1 MTSTG
6 AKQAPHVPVLVSE
19 VIGALAIHGGDTVVD
34 GTFGAGGYTQAMLAA
49 GAGRVIG
56 FDRDP
61 EAIEAGRSLVPDPR
75 LTLVEERFSQMDR
88 ALADRGIAHVDAI
101 ALDIG
106 VSSMQL
112 DRAERGFSFQA
123 DGPLD
128 MRMSKSG
135 LTAAEFLNSADEA
148 EIARVLRDYG
158 EEPRARAIA
167 RAIVAARPVERT
179 AELAAIVRRAAGFR
193 PGQKSDP
200 ATRTFQAIRIHLN
213 AELDELEEGLDAA
226 ERAQRPGGRLAVVTF
241 HSLEDR
247 IVKRF
252 FRERSGGSPA
262 GSRHRPALV
271 DPAEPTFERVAKPVS
286 PTERELAAN
295 PRARSAR
302 LRSAVRTSAP
312 PARKDCNERSKLR
325 LAVHGRQLRRRGA
338 RLLPRL
344 APRGVRALGAR
355 ERRDQ
360 DRARPARSAHAANRN
375 RDSRPPVA
383 ARALECRR
391 LCAVGARR
399 QPVPRGQLRART
411 ARPAGPSGRLQGARG
426 ARLGARA
433 RAGESAARRGSTGRI
448 RRSVGGVAERLA
460 PRSQPQDRDARG
472 PGKNGRRIAPNGR
485 DEVRRQ
491 AGYGGEAGALQG
503 CG

>member
-6 AKQAPHVPVLVSE
+6 TNTAPHVPVLVSE
-19 VIGALAIHGGDTVVD
+19 VIGALAIQDGDTVVD

-61 EAIEAGRSLVPDPR
+61 EAIETGRSLVPDRYFEEGR

-88 ALADRGIAHVDAI
+88 VLAERGIGPVDAI

-106 VSSMQL
+106 VSSMQI
-112 DRAERGFSFQA
+112 DRPERGFSFQG

-135 LTAAEFLNSADEA
+135 LTAAEFLNTAEEA

-193 PGQKSDP
+193 QGQKADP

-213 AELDELEEGLDAA
+213 SELDELEQGLAAA
-226 ERAQRPGGRLAVVTF
+226 ERSLRPGGRLAVVTF

-252 FRERSGGSPA
+252 FRERSGGTPA
-262 GSRHRPALV
+262 GSRHRPVLV
-271 DPAEPTFERVAKPVS
+271 DPTEPTFERVAKPVS

-312 PARKDCNERSKLR
+312 ARK
-325 LAVHGRQLRRRGA
+325 
-338 RLLPRL
+338 
-344 APRGVRALGAR
+344 
-355 ERRDQ
+355 
-360 DRARPARSAHAANRN
+360 
-375 RDSRPPVA
+375 
-383 ARALECRR
+383 
-391 LCAVGARR
+391 
-399 QPVPRGQLRART
+399 
-411 ARPAGPSGRLQGARG
+411 
-426 ARLGARA
+426 
-433 RAGESAARRGSTGRI
+433 GS
-448 RRSVGGVAERLA
+448 V
-460 PRSQPQDRDARG
+460 Q
-472 PGKNGRRIAPNGR
+472 
-485 DEVRRQ
+485 
-491 AGYGGEAGALQG
+491 
-503 CG
+503 

>member
-6 AKQAPHVPVLVSE
+6 ANKAPHVPVLVND
-19 VIGALAIHGGDTVVD
+19 VIAALQLHDGDTVVD
-34 GTFGAGGYTQAMLAA
+34 GTFGAGGYTQAMLSA

-61 EAIEAGRSLVPDPR
+61 DAIEAGRSLVPDPR
-75 LTLVEERFSQMDR
+75 LTLIEDRFSQMDR
-88 ALADRGIAHVDAI
+88 VLTDRGIGQVDAI

-112 DRAERGFSFQA
+112 DRTERGFSFQG

-135 LTAAEFLNSADEA
+135 QTAAEFLNSAQEA
-148 EIARVLRDYG
+148 DIARVLRDYG

-179 AELAAIVRRAAGFR
+179 SQLAAIVRRVTGFR
-193 PGQKSDP
+193 QGQKSDP

-213 AELDELEEGLDAA
+213 AELEELEQGLEAA
-226 ERAQRPGGRLAVVTF
+226 ERALKPGGRIAVVTF

-252 FRERSGGSPA
+252 FRDRSGATPA

-271 DPAEPTFERVAKPVS
+271 DPDQPTFERVAKPVS
-286 PTERELAAN
+286 PAERELAGN

-312 PARKDCNERSKLR
+312 SRS
-325 LAVHGRQLRRRGA
+325 HT
-338 RLLPRL
+338 PR
-344 APRGVRALGAR
+344 
-355 ERRDQ
+355 E
-360 DRARPARSAHAANRN
+360 S
-375 RDSRPPVA
+375 
-383 ARALECRR
+383 
-391 LCAVGARR
+391 
-399 QPVPRGQLRART
+399 
-411 ARPAGPSGRLQGARG
+411 LQ
-426 ARLGARA
+426 
-433 RAGESAARRGSTGRI
+433 
-448 RRSVGGVAERLA
+448 
-460 PRSQPQDRDARG
+460 
-472 PGKNGRRIAPNGR
+472 
-485 DEVRRQ
+485 
-491 AGYGGEAGALQG
+491 
-503 CG
+503 

>member
-6 AKQAPHVPVLVSE
+6 ASVAPHVPVLVSD
-19 VIGALAIHGGDTVVD
+19 VIAALALNGGETVVD
-34 GTFGAGGYTQAMLAA
+34 GTFGAGGYTRAMLSA

-61 EAIEAGRSLVPDPR
+61 DAIDAGRSLVPDPR
-75 LTLVEERFSQMDR
+75 LTLINDRFSQMDR
-88 ALADRGIAHVDAI
+88 ALAERGIGLVDGI

-112 DRAERGFSFQA
+112 DRAERGFSFQS

-128 MRMSKSG
+128 MRMSRSG
-135 LTAAEFLNSADEA
+135 LTAAEYLNTAEEA

-167 RAIVAARPVERT
+167 RAIVAGRPVERT

-193 PGQKSDP
+193 QGQKSDP

-213 AELDELEEGLDAA
+213 AELDELEQGLEAA
-226 ERAQRPGGRLAVVTF
+226 ECALKPGGRLAVVTF

-252 FRERSGGSPA
+252 FRERSGGTPA

-271 DPAEPTFERVAKPVS
+271 DPNEPTFERVAKPVAPS
-286 PTERELAAN
+286 ERELATN

-312 PARKDCNERSKLR
+312 PRKHN
-325 LAVHGRQLRRRGA
+325 
-338 RLLPRL
+338 
-344 APRGVRALGAR
+344 LG
-355 ERRDQ
+355 D
-360 DRARPARSAHAANRN
+360 
-375 RDSRPPVA
+375 
-383 ARALECRR
+383 
-391 LCAVGARR
+391 
-399 QPVPRGQLRART
+399 
-411 ARPAGPSGRLQGARG
+411 RLQ
-426 ARLGARA
+426 
-433 RAGESAARRGSTGRI
+433 
-448 RRSVGGVAERLA
+448 
-460 PRSQPQDRDARG
+460 
-472 PGKNGRRIAPNGR
+472 
-485 DEVRRQ
+485 
-491 AGYGGEAGALQG
+491 
-503 CG
+503 

>member
-19 VIGALAIHGGDTVVD
+19 VIDALAIHDGDTLVD

-61 EAIEAGRSLVPDPR
+61 EAIETGRSLVPDRYFEEGR

-88 ALADRGIAHVDAI
+88 VLADRGIGPVDAI

-106 VSSMQL
+106 VSSMQI
-112 DRAERGFSFQA
+112 DRPERGFSFQG

-135 LTAAEFLNSADEA
+135 LTAAEFLNTAEEA

-213 AELDELEEGLDAA
+213 AELDELEQGLEAA
-226 ERAQRPGGRLAVVTF
+226 ERALKPGGRLAVVTF

-252 FRERSGGSPA
+252 FRERSGATPA
-262 GSRHRPALV
+262 GSRHRPLV
-271 DPAEPTFERVAKPVS
+271 APTAAPTFERVAKPVAAS
-286 PTERELAAN
+286 ERELASN
-295 PRARSAR
+295 PRSRSAR
-302 LRSAVRTSAP
+302 LRSAIRTSAP
-312 PARKDCNERSKLR
+312 HRKE
-325 LAVHGRQLRRRGA
+325 
-338 RLLPRL
+338 
-344 APRGVRALGAR
+344 
-355 ERRDQ
+355 
-360 DRARPARSAHAANRN
+360 
-375 RDSRPPVA
+375 
-383 ARALECRR
+383 
-391 LCAVGARR
+391 
-399 QPVPRGQLRART
+399 
-411 ARPAGPSGRLQGARG
+411 RLQ
-426 ARLGARA
+426 
-433 RAGESAARRGSTGRI
+433 
-448 RRSVGGVAERLA
+448 
-460 PRSQPQDRDARG
+460 
-472 PGKNGRRIAPNGR
+472 
-485 DEVRRQ
+485 
-491 AGYGGEAGALQG
+491 
-503 CG
+503 

>member
-6 AKQAPHVPVLVSE
+6 PQHAPHVPVLVDE
-19 VIGALAIHGGDTVVD
+19 VTAALAIQGGETVVD
-34 GTFGAGGYTQAMLAA
+34 GTFGAGGYTRAMLGV

-61 EAIEAGRSLVPDPR
+61 DAIEDGRSLVPDSR
-75 LTLVEERFSQMDR
+75 LTLINERFSHMDR
-88 ALADRGIAHVDAI
+88 ALAERGIEQVDAI

-112 DRAERGFSFQA
+112 DRADRGFSFSA

-135 LTAAEFLNSADEA
+135 LTAAEYLNAADEA
-148 EIARVLRDYG
+148 EIARILKDYG

-213 AELDELEEGLDAA
+213 AELDELEDGLAAA
-226 ERAQRPGGRLAVVTF
+226 ERALRPGGRLAVVTF

-252 FRERSGGSPA
+252 FRERSGGTPA

-271 DPAEPTFERVAKPVS
+271 DPKEPTFERVAKPVS
-286 PTERELAAN
+286 PAERELAAN
-295 PRARSAR
+295 PRSRSAR
-302 LRSAVRTSAP
+302 LRSAIRTSAP
-312 PARKDCNERSKLR
+312 AWK
-325 LAVHGRQLRRRGA
+325 
-338 RLLPRL
+338 
-344 APRGVRALGAR
+344 
-355 ERRDQ
+355 
-360 DRARPARSAHAANRN
+360 
-375 RDSRPPVA
+375 
-383 ARALECRR
+383 
-391 LCAVGARR
+391 
-399 QPVPRGQLRART
+399 
-411 ARPAGPSGRLQGARG
+411 
-426 ARLGARA
+426 
-433 RAGESAARRGSTGRI
+433 GSI
-448 RRSVGGVAERLA
+448 
-460 PRSQPQDRDARG
+460 Q
-472 PGKNGRRIAPNGR
+472 
-485 DEVRRQ
+485 
-491 AGYGGEAGALQG
+491 
-503 CG
+503 

>member
-6 AKQAPHVPVLVSE
+6 ANQAPHVPVLVNE
-19 VIGALAIHGGDTVVD
+19 VIAALELHEGETVVD
-34 GTFGAGGYTQAMLAA
+34 GTFGAGGYTRAMLSA

-61 EAIEAGRSLVPDPR
+61 DAIELGGSLVPDPR
-75 LTLVEERFSQMDR
+75 LTLVNERFSLMDR
-88 ALADRGIAHVDAI
+88 VLAERGIGQVDAI

-106 VSSMQL
+106 VSAMQL
-112 DRAERGFSFQA
+112 DRADRGFSFSA

-135 LTAAEFLNSADEA
+135 LTAAEFLNAADEA

-167 RAIVAARPVERT
+167 RAIVKARPVERT

-193 PGQKSDP
+193 QGQKSDP

-213 AELDELEEGLDAA
+213 AELDELEQGLEAA
-226 ERAQRPGGRLAVVTF
+226 ERALKPGGRLAVVTF

-252 FRERSGGSPA
+252 FRERSGGTPA

-271 DPAEPTFERVAKPVS
+271 DPLTPTFERIAKPVS

-312 PARKDCNERSKLR
+312 ARK
-325 LAVHGRQLRRRGA
+325 
-338 RLLPRL
+338 
-344 APRGVRALGAR
+344 
-355 ERRDQ
+355 
-360 DRARPARSAHAANRN
+360 
-375 RDSRPPVA
+375 
-383 ARALECRR
+383 
-391 LCAVGARR
+391 
-399 QPVPRGQLRART
+399 
-411 ARPAGPSGRLQGARG
+411 
-426 ARLGARA
+426 
-433 RAGESAARRGSTGRI
+433 
-448 RRSVGGVAERLA
+448 
-460 PRSQPQDRDARG
+460 
-472 PGKNGRRIAPNGR
+472 GKM
-485 DEVRRQ
+485 Q
-491 AGYGGEAGALQG
+491 
-503 CG
+503 

>member
-6 AKQAPHVPVLVSE
+6 AKMAPHVPVLVSD
-19 VIGALAIHGGDTVVD
+19 VVDALQLQGADVAVD
-34 GTFGAGGYTQAMLAA
+34 GTFGAGGYTRAMLSA

-61 EAIEAGRSLVPDPR
+61 DAIEAGTSLVPDPR
-75 LTLVEERFSQMDR
+75 LTLVNENFSQMDR
-88 ALADRGIAHVDAI
+88 VLAERGIGLVDAI

-112 DRAERGFSFQA
+112 DIAARGFSFQA

-135 LTAAEFLNSADEA
+135 LTAADYLNSAEEA
-148 EIARVLRDYG
+148 DIARVLRDYG

-179 AELAAIVRRAAGFR
+179 AQLAAIVRRAAGFR

-213 AELDELEEGLDAA
+213 AELDELEQGLAAA
-226 ERAQRPGGRLAVVTF
+226 ERSLRPGGRLAVVTF

-252 FRERSGGSPA
+252 FRERSGGTPA
-262 GSRHRPALV
+262 GSRHRPV
-271 DPAEPTFERVAKPVS
+271 QSDPREPTFERVAKPVS

-312 PARKDCNERSKLR
+312 AWKE
-325 LAVHGRQLRRRGA
+325 
-338 RLLPRL
+338 
-344 APRGVRALGAR
+344 
-355 ERRDQ
+355 
-360 DRARPARSAHAANRN
+360 
-375 RDSRPPVA
+375 
-383 ARALECRR
+383 
-391 LCAVGARR
+391 
-399 QPVPRGQLRART
+399 T
-411 ARPAGPSGRLQGARG
+411 LQ
-426 ARLGARA
+426 
-433 RAGESAARRGSTGRI
+433 
-448 RRSVGGVAERLA
+448 
-460 PRSQPQDRDARG
+460 
-472 PGKNGRRIAPNGR
+472 
-485 DEVRRQ
+485 
-491 AGYGGEAGALQG
+491 
-503 CG
+503 